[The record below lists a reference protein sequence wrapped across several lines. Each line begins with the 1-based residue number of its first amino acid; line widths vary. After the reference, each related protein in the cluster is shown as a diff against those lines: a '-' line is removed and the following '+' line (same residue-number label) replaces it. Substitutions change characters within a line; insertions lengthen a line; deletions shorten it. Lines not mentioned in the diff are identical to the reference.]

1 MDFDVIMSILLI
13 IGIDIVLGGD
23 NAIVIALA
31 SRNLPVSV
39 KNKAIFFGT
48 GLAVIIRIILTI
60 LAVFLLK
67 IPFLQLVGG
76 ILLIFIAYNLLT
88 DNGDDA
94 SAIKPASTLLSAV
107 RTIVFADV
115 VMGFDNVL
123 AIAGAANGHIVL
135 VMIGLL
141 FSVPIIV
148 GGSKIILIFMEK
160 HPSLIYV
167 GAGILGYTAGN
178 MIVHEPRLSDFFTN
192 HAFLQIVIPFVT
204 ISIVILA
211 GYITNIIKPKKI
223 HN

>member
-48 GLAVIIRIILTI
+48 GLAVIIRVILTI

-94 SAIKPASTLLSAV
+94 STIKPASTLFSAV

-211 GYITNIIKPKKI
+211 GYITNIIKPKKV

>member
-1 MDFDVIMSILLI
+1 MDFDVIMSILII

-39 KNKAIFFGT
+39 KNRAIFFGT

-67 IPFLQLVGG
+67 IPFLQFVGG
-76 ILLIFIAYNLLT
+76 MLLIFIAYNLLT
-88 DNGDDA
+88 ENGEDT
-94 SAIKPASTLLSAV
+94 SSIKPASTLLSAV

-160 HPSLIYV
+160 HPSLVYF

-178 MIVHEPRLSDFFTN
+178 MIVHEPRLSVIFSTYS
-192 HAFLQIVIPFVT
+192 FLQVVVPIVT
-204 ISIVILA
+204 IVLVLSA
-211 GYITNIIKPKKI
+211 GYLTNIMKPKKI
-223 HN
+223 HH